1 MTLLV
6 GVDAGASHTEAVV
19 ADGALHVRGR
29 SRGAPGAVR
38 AGRAAAAAEA
48 ISAAVRKAIAQAGL
62 TAAPDAVVVG
72 AAGAGRDET
81 RAELTK
87 ALAQALGTPP
97 AMLVTTDAAI
107 ALEAAFGEGPGIVLL
122 AGSGSIAYARDAGG
136 GAWRAGGLGRDM
148 GDEGSGYALARAAL
162 SAVGRAVDGRGP
174 PTELTDRLMHA
185 TGTDAAPALVAW
197 AQQASAHDVA
207 ALARPVCEA
216 AVAGDGVARGLVEQ
230 AGRDLALHVAAL
242 VGRFPPDQTVRV
254 ALAGGLMRPG
264 SPVREVLTELLA
276 PDAPRVQLSE
286 EEVDPPLG
294 ALRMAARLAGGEPGG

>member
-1 MTLLV
+1 VTLLV

-97 AMLVTTDAAI
+97 AMLVTTDVTKRRANPCGYRGVTECMAS
-107 ALEAAFGEGPGIVLL
+107 FRCWPV
-122 AGSGSIAYARDAGG
+122 AY
-136 GAWRAGGLGRDM
+136 
-148 GDEGSGYALARAAL
+148 
-162 SAVGRAVDGRGP
+162 P
-174 PTELTDRLMHA
+174 P
-185 TGTDAAPALVAW
+185 
-197 AQQASAHDVA
+197 
-207 ALARPVCEA
+207 
-216 AVAGDGVARGLVEQ
+216 
-230 AGRDLALHVAAL
+230 
-242 VGRFPPDQTVRV
+242 
-254 ALAGGLMRPG
+254 
-264 SPVREVLTELLA
+264 
-276 PDAPRVQLSE
+276 
-286 EEVDPPLG
+286 
-294 ALRMAARLAGGEPGG
+294 